1 MKRKKPVT
9 LLVPGARVARSR
21 LSRLLIDFDWGL
33 LFLVALISSIGLAN
47 LYSATY
53 STRHSVKFDQQIIWM
68 LLGFSC
74 YFFFSFVNYK
84 NWERWTWVGHIAVI
98 VAILAVRFFFEAVK
112 GSQRWIMI
120 GPIRIQP
127 TELAKLAV
135 ILSLAR
141 LLADWDDEKFTFKT
155 VAPYVA
161 VLLLPILLVAW
172 QPDLGSA
179 SLLGL
184 IILSVS
190 LMLVKTIWPIFLT
203 MLAGLVVLPLFWETM
218 EPYQR
223 GRVLAFLDPG
233 ADPTGAA
240 WQTSQSVKAIG
251 SGQISGKGYME
262 ATQNHFN
269 FLPEHWTD
277 FPFSVWAEEW
287 GFLGSAGMLVVF
299 LLLVLWIVNVA
310 LNAKNKFGQAI
321 CLGVAAMVFWHTLVN
336 ILMVTG
342 WAPVVGVPLP
352 LISYGGSSVLTM
364 LSGLGLV
371 SSVSR
376 RHRID

>member
-1 MKRKKPVT
+1 MRKHTAAT
-9 LLVPGARVARSR
+9 LLIPGPRVGRSR
-21 LSRLLIDFDWGL
+21 WRLLFADFDWGL
-33 LFLVALISSIGLAN
+33 LLLILCIAGMGLAN

-53 STRHSVKFDQQIIWM
+53 STAHSVKFKQQIVWM
-68 LLGFSC
+68 SLGLTS
-74 YFFFSFVNYK
+74 YFIFSFVDYRNLH
-84 NWERWTWVGHIAVI
+84 RWTWLGHVGII
-98 VAILAVRFFFEAVK
+98 LAILAVRFFFEAVK

-120 GPIRIQP
+120 GPMRMQP

-141 LLADWDDEKFTFKT
+141 LLHDWDEGEFSLQG
-155 VAPYVA
+155 VVPYVA
-161 VLLLPILLVAW
+161 ALILPVLLVAW

-190 LMLVKTIWPIFLT
+190 LMLVKTIWPIALT
-203 MLAGLVVLPLFWETM
+203 MLVGLAALPLLWERM
-218 EPYQR
+218 HGYQQS
-223 GRVLAFLDPG
+223 RVLAFLDPG
-233 ADPTGAA
+233 TDPTGAA

-251 SGQISGKGYME
+251 SGQITGKGFMD

-287 GFLGSAGMLVVF
+287 GFLGSVGMLFVF
-299 LLLVLWIVNVA
+299 VLLVLWIVNVA
-310 LNAKNKFGQAI
+310 LHAEGKFGQAI
-321 CLGVAAMVFWHTLVN
+321 CLGVAAMIFWHTLVN
-336 ILMVTG
+336 VLMVTG

-352 LISYGGSSVLTM
+352 LISYGGSSLLTM
-364 LSGLGLV
+364 MTGLGLV
-371 SSVSR
+371 SSVSKR
-376 RHRID
+376 RRIG

>member
-1 MKRKKPVT
+1 MKTHKAAT
-9 LLVPGARVARSR
+9 LLIPGPRVGRSR
-21 LSRLLIDFDWGL
+21 WRLWFNDFDWVL
-33 LFLVALISSIGLAN
+33 LFLMLFVAGMGLAN

-53 STRHSVKFDQQIIWM
+53 STAHSQKFTQQTVWM
-68 LLGFSC
+68 SLGLCS
-74 YFFFSFVNYK
+74 FFIFSFIDYRNLH
-84 NWERWTWVGHIAVI
+84 RWAWLGHVGVI
-98 VAILAVRFFFEAVK
+98 LAILAVRFFFEAVK

-120 GPIRIQP
+120 GPMRIQP

-135 ILSLAR
+135 VVSLAR
-141 LLADWDDEKFTFKT
+141 LLHDWDEDKFTLQS

-161 VLLLPILLVAW
+161 ILILPVLLIAW

-190 LMLVKTIWPIFLT
+190 LLLVRTIWPIALA
-203 MLAGLVVLPLFWETM
+203 MLVGLVSLPLFWETM
-218 EPYQR
+218 EGYQQR
-223 GRVLAFLDPG
+223 RVLAFLDPG

-240 WQTSQSVKAIG
+240 WQTSQSVKAVG
-251 SGQISGKGYME
+251 SGQISGKGFME

-287 GFLGSAGMLVVF
+287 GFLGSVAMIFVF
-299 LLLVLWIVNVA
+299 VLLVLWIVNVA
-310 LNAKNKFGQAI
+310 VHAKGRFGQAI
-321 CLGVAAMVFWHTLVN
+321 CLGVAAMIFWHTLVN

-364 LSGLGLV
+364 MTGLGLV
-371 SSVSR
+371 SSVSKR
-376 RHRID
+376 RRSG

>member
-1 MKRKKPVT
+1 MRRKAAT
-9 LLVPGARVARSR
+9 LLIPGPRVGRSR
-21 LSRLLIDFDWGL
+21 WRTAFADFDWVL
-33 LFLVALISSIGLAN
+33 LFLVAMIAALGLLN

-53 STRHSVKFDQQIIWM
+53 ATAHSVKFTQQMMWVT
-68 LLGFSC
+68 LGTLS
-74 YFFFSFVNYK
+74 YFIFTMIDYRSLQ
-84 NWERWTWVGHIAVI
+84 RWTWVAHIGVI
-98 VAILAVRFFFEAVK
+98 IGILAVRFFFEAVK
-112 GSQRWIMI
+112 GSQRWIML

-141 LLADWDDEKFTFKT
+141 LLHDWDERSVDKRT
-155 VAPYVA
+155 VAYSIA
-161 VLLLPILLVAW
+161 ALILPVLLVAW

-184 IILSVS
+184 IILAMS
-190 LMLVKTIWPIFLT
+190 LMLVQTIWPIIVAMLT
-203 MLAGLVVLPLFWETM
+203 GLAALPLLWERM
-218 EPYQR
+218 HSYQQ

-251 SGQISGKGYME
+251 SGQISGKGFME

-287 GFLGSAGMLVVF
+287 GFLGSVGLLMIF
-299 LLLVLWIVNVA
+299 LLLILWIVNVG
-310 LNAKNKFGQAI
+310 LHAKGKFGQAI
-321 CLGVAAMVFWHTLVN
+321 CVGVAAMIFFHTVVN

-352 LISYGGSSVLTM
+352 LISYGGSSVLTIM
-364 LSGLGLV
+364 TGLGLV
-371 SSVSR
+371 SSVSKR
-376 RHRID
+376 RREI

>member
-1 MKRKKPVT
+1 MRRRQGVT
-9 LLVPGARVARSR
+9 LLIPGPRVGRSR
-21 LSRLLIDFDWGL
+21 VRLLFADFDWGL
-33 LFLVALISSIGLAN
+33 LLLVCVLIGIGLAN

-53 STRHSVKFDQQIIWM
+53 ATAHSAKFNQQLVWM
-68 LLGFSC
+68 CLGLTS
-74 YFFFSFVNYK
+74 YFVFTFIDYR
-84 NWERWTWVGHIAVI
+84 NWQRWAWIAHIGVI

-120 GPIRIQP
+120 GPLRMQP

-135 ILSLAR
+135 VISLAR
-141 LLADWDDEKFTFKT
+141 LLHDWDEMESTLSAM
-155 VAPYVA
+155 APKIGLLVLP
-161 VLLLPILLVAW
+161 VLLIAW

-179 SLLGL
+179 SVLGL

-190 LMLVKTIWPIFLT
+190 LLLVKTIWPIIVLMFGG
-203 MLAGLVVLPLFWETM
+203 LASLPLLWERM
-218 EPYQR
+218 HGYQQS
-223 GRVLAFLDPG
+223 RVLAFLDPD

-240 WQTSQSVKAIG
+240 WQTSQSVKAVG
-251 SGQISGKGYME
+251 SGQISGKGFME

-287 GFLGSAGMLVVF
+287 GFLGSVGLLIVF
-299 LLLVLWIVNVA
+299 LVLIFWVVNVG
-310 LNAKNKFGQAI
+310 LNAPTKFGQAI
-321 CLGVAAMVFWHTLVN
+321 CLGVASMIFLHTLIN

-364 LSGLGLV
+364 LTGLGLV
-371 SSVSR
+371 SSISKR
-376 RHRID
+376 RRAG

>member
-1 MKRKKPVT
+1 MRRKAAT
-9 LLVPGARVARSR
+9 LLIPGPRVGRSR
-21 LSRLLIDFDWGL
+21 WSAAFADFDWVL
-33 LFLVALISSIGLAN
+33 FFLVTLIAGLGLAN

-53 STRHSVKFDQQIIWM
+53 ATAHSVKFNQQMVWM
-68 LLGFSC
+68 TLGLLSYFAFSMID
-74 YFFFSFVNYK
+74 YRSLR
-84 NWERWTWVGHIAVI
+84 RWTWVAHIGVI
-98 VAILAVRFFFEAVK
+98 LGILAVRFLFEAVK
-112 GSQRWIMI
+112 GSQRWIML

-135 ILSLAR
+135 ILTLAR
-141 LLADWDDEKFTFKT
+141 LLHDWDERALDRRT
-155 VAPYVA
+155 VAIFIA
-161 VLLLPILLVAW
+161 ALVLPVLLVAW

-190 LMLVKTIWPIFLT
+190 LMLVQTIWPIIAAMLT
-203 MLAGLVVLPLFWETM
+203 GLAALPLLWERM
-218 EPYQR
+218 HAYQQ

-251 SGQISGKGYME
+251 SGQISGKGFME

-287 GFLGSAGMLVVF
+287 GFLGSVGLLTMF
-299 LLLVLWIVNVA
+299 LLLVLWIVNVGIH
-310 LNAKNKFGQAI
+310 AKGKFGQAI
-321 CLGVAAMVFWHTLVN
+321 CLGVAAMIFFHTIVN

-352 LISYGGSSVLTM
+352 LISYGGSSVLTIM
-364 LSGLGLV
+364 TGLGLV
-371 SSVSR
+371 SSVSKR
-376 RHRID
+376 RREI

>member
-1 MKRKKPVT
+1 MRRKAAT
-9 LLVPGARVARSR
+9 LLIPGPRVGRSR
-21 LSRLLIDFDWGL
+21 WRTAFADFDWVL
-33 LFLVALISSIGLAN
+33 LFLVAIIAGLGLLN

-53 STRHSVKFDQQIIWM
+53 ATAHSVKFTQQIMWVA
-68 LLGFSC
+68 LGTLSYFLFSMID
-74 YFFFSFVNYK
+74 YRSLR
-84 NWERWTWVGHIAVI
+84 RWTWVAHVGVI
-98 VAILAVRFFFEAVK
+98 FGILAVRFFFEAVK
-112 GSQRWIMI
+112 GSQRWIML

-141 LLADWDDEKFTFKT
+141 LLQDWDEQIIDKRT
-155 VAPYVA
+155 VAYSIA
-161 VLLLPILLVAW
+161 ALILPVLLVAW

-184 IILSVS
+184 IILSMS
-190 LMLVKTIWPIFLT
+190 LMLVQTIWPIIVT
-203 MLAGLVVLPLFWETM
+203 MLTGLAALPLLWERM
-218 EPYQR
+218 HSYQQ

-251 SGQISGKGYME
+251 SGQISGKGFME

-287 GFLGSAGMLVVF
+287 GFLGSVGLLMVF
-299 LLLVLWIVNVA
+299 LLLILWIANVG
-310 LNAKNKFGQAI
+310 LHAKGKFGQAI
-321 CLGVAAMVFWHTLVN
+321 CVGVAAMIFFHTVVN

-352 LISYGGSSVLTM
+352 LISYGGSSVLTIM
-364 LSGLGLV
+364 TGLGLV
-371 SSVSR
+371 SSVSKR
-376 RHRID
+376 RREI

>member
-1 MKRKKPVT
+1 VRKKAAT
-9 LLVPGARVARSR
+9 LLIPGPRVGRSR
-21 LSRLLIDFDWGL
+21 WQTAFADFDWVL
-33 LFLVALISSIGLAN
+33 LFLVAMIAGLGLLN

-53 STRHSVKFDQQIIWM
+53 STAHSVKFTQQMMWVT
-68 LLGFSC
+68 LGTVS
-74 YFFFSFVNYK
+74 YFIFTMIDYRSLQ
-84 NWERWTWVGHIAVI
+84 RWTWVAHVGVI
-98 VAILAVRFFFEAVK
+98 VGILAVRFFFEAVK
-112 GSQRWIMI
+112 GSQRWIML

-135 ILSLAR
+135 ILTLAR
-141 LLADWDDEKFTFKT
+141 LLQDWDERIVDKRTI
-155 VAPYVA
+155 AYSIA
-161 VLLLPILLVAW
+161 ALILPVLLVAW

-184 IILSVS
+184 IMLATS
-190 LMLVKTIWPIFLT
+190 LMLVQTIWPIIVAMLT
-203 MLAGLVVLPLFWETM
+203 GLAALPLLWERM
-218 EPYQR
+218 HSYQQ

-251 SGQISGKGYME
+251 SGQISGKGFME

-287 GFLGSAGMLVVF
+287 GFLGSVGLLMIF
-299 LLLVLWIVNVA
+299 LLLILWIVNVA
-310 LNAKNKFGQAI
+310 LHAKGKFGQAI
-321 CLGVAAMVFWHTLVN
+321 CVGVAAMIFFHAVVN

-352 LISYGGSSVLTM
+352 LISYGGSSVLTIM
-364 LSGLGLV
+364 TGLGLV
-371 SSVSR
+371 SSVSKR
-376 RHRID
+376 RREI

>member
-1 MKRKKPVT
+1 MRRKAAT
-9 LLVPGARVARSR
+9 LLIPGPRVGRSR
-21 LSRLLIDFDWGL
+21 GQSAFADFDWVLLLLVLTIAGL
-33 LFLVALISSIGLAN
+33 GLAN

-53 STRHSVKFDQQIIWM
+53 STAHSAKFSQQVVWM
-68 LLGFSC
+68 SLGTLSYFAFSMID
-74 YFFFSFVNYK
+74 YRNLH
-84 NWERWTWVGHIAVI
+84 RWTWVAHVL
-98 VAILAVRFFFEAVK
+98 VVLAILAVRFFFEAVK
-112 GSQRWIMI
+112 GSQRWIML
-120 GPIRIQP
+120 GPIRVQP

-135 ILSLAR
+135 ILTLAR
-141 LLADWDDEKFTFKT
+141 LLHDWDEYTIDRRT
-155 VAPYVA
+155 VIFSIGAL
-161 VLLLPILLVAW
+161 VLPVLLVAW

-190 LMLVKTIWPIFLT
+190 LMLVQTIWPIIVAMLT
-203 MLAGLVVLPLFWETM
+203 GLAAMPLLWERM
-218 EPYQR
+218 HAYQQ

-251 SGQISGKGYME
+251 SGQISGKGFME

-287 GFLGSAGMLVVF
+287 GFLGSVGMLMAF
-299 LLLVLWIVNVA
+299 LFLVLWIVNVGIRA
-310 LNAKNKFGQAI
+310 QGKFGQAI
-321 CLGVAAMVFWHTLVN
+321 CLGVAAMIFFHTVVN

-352 LISYGGSSVLTM
+352 LISYGGSSVLTIM
-364 LSGLGLV
+364 TGLGLV
-371 SSVSR
+371 SSVSKR
-376 RHRID
+376 RREI

>member
-1 MKRKKPVT
+1 MTRKKAVT
-9 LLVPGARVARSR
+9 LLIPGARVERSR
-21 LSRLLIDFDWGL
+21 WKALFTDFDWGL
-33 LFLVALISSIGLAN
+33 LLLIAIIAGLGLTN
-47 LYSATY
+47 LYSATF
-53 STRHSVKFDQQIIWM
+53 STAHSIKFDRQIIWM
-68 LLGFSC
+68 GMGFVA
-74 YFFFSFVNYK
+74 FFVFSFVDYRSLR
-84 NWERWTWVGHIAVI
+84 RWAWIGHVGVI
-98 VAILAVRFFFEAVK
+98 LAILSVRFFFEAVK
-112 GSQRWIMI
+112 GSQRWIML
-120 GPIRIQP
+120 GPMRFQP

-141 LLADWDDEKFTFKT
+141 LLADWDDEEFTLQT
-155 VAPYVA
+155 VAPYVGL
-161 VLLLPILLVAW
+161 LLLPVLLVAW

-184 IILSVS
+184 ICLSVS
-190 LMLVKTIWPIFLT
+190 LMLIKTIWPIFLT
-203 MLAGLVVLPLFWETM
+203 MLTGLVLLPLFWETM
-218 EPYQR
+218 EPYQQ

-251 SGQISGKGYME
+251 SGQISGKGFME

-287 GFLGSAGMLVVF
+287 GFVGSVGMLVVF
-299 LLLVLWIVNVA
+299 LLLILWIVNVA
-310 LNAKNKFGQAI
+310 LNAKGKFGQAL

-364 LSGLGLV
+364 MIGLGLV
-371 SSVSR
+371 SSVSKR
-376 RHRID
+376 RRME

>member
-1 MKRKKPVT
+1 MRRKAST
-9 LLVPGARVARSR
+9 LLIPGPRVGRSR
-21 LSRLLIDFDWGL
+21 WRAAFADFDWVL
-33 LFLVALISSIGLAN
+33 LFLVALIAGLGLAN

-53 STRHSVKFDQQIIWM
+53 ATAHSVKFTQQVVWM
-68 LLGFSC
+68 TLGMLSYFAFSMID
-74 YFFFSFVNYK
+74 YRSLH
-84 NWERWTWVGHIAVI
+84 RWTWVAHVGVI
-98 VAILAVRFFFEAVK
+98 LGILAVRFFFEAVK
-112 GSQRWIMI
+112 GSQRWIML

-135 ILSLAR
+135 ILTLAR
-141 LLADWDDEKFTFKT
+141 LLHDWDERSIDRRT
-155 VAPYVA
+155 VAFSIGA
-161 VLLLPILLVAW
+161 LVLPVLLVAW

-190 LMLVKTIWPIFLT
+190 LMLVQTVWPIIAAMLT
-203 MLAGLVVLPLFWETM
+203 GLAALPLLWERM
-218 EPYQR
+218 HSYQQ

-251 SGQISGKGYME
+251 SGQISGKGFMD

-287 GFLGSAGMLVVF
+287 GFLGSVG
-299 LLLVLWIVNVA
+299 LLLVFLFLILWIVNVGIH
-310 LNAKNKFGQAI
+310 AKGKFGQAI
-321 CLGVAAMVFWHTLVN
+321 CLGVAAMIFFHTVVN

-352 LISYGGSSVLTM
+352 LISYGGSSVLTIM
-364 LSGLGLV
+364 TGLGLV
-371 SSVSR
+371 SSVSKR
-376 RHRID
+376 RREL

>member
-1 MKRKKPVT
+1 MRRKAAT
-9 LLVPGARVARSR
+9 LLIPGPRVGRSR
-21 LSRLLIDFDWGL
+21 WRTAFADFDWVL
-33 LFLVALISSIGLAN
+33 LFLVSMIAALGLLN

-53 STRHSVKFDQQIIWM
+53 ATAHSVKFTQQMMWVT
-68 LLGFSC
+68 LGTLS
-74 YFFFSFVNYK
+74 YFIFTMIDYRSLQ
-84 NWERWTWVGHIAVI
+84 RWTWVAHIGVI
-98 VAILAVRFFFEAVK
+98 IGILAVRFFFEAVK
-112 GSQRWIMI
+112 GSQRWIML

-141 LLADWDDEKFTFKT
+141 LLHDWDERSVDKRT
-155 VAPYVA
+155 VAFSIA
-161 VLLLPILLVAW
+161 ALILPVLLVAW

-184 IILSVS
+184 IILSMS
-190 LMLVKTIWPIFLT
+190 LMLVQTIWPIIVAMLT
-203 MLAGLVVLPLFWETM
+203 GLAALPLLWERM
-218 EPYQR
+218 HSYQQ

-251 SGQISGKGYME
+251 SGQISGKGFME

-287 GFLGSAGMLVVF
+287 GFLGSVGLLMIF
-299 LLLVLWIVNVA
+299 LLLILWIVNVG
-310 LNAKNKFGQAI
+310 LHAKGKFGQAI
-321 CLGVAAMVFWHTLVN
+321 CVGVAAMIFFHTVVN
-336 ILMVTG
+336 IMT
-342 WAPVVGVPLP
+342 
-352 LISYGGSSVLTM
+352 
-364 LSGLGLV
+364 GLGLV
-371 SSVSR
+371 SSVSKR
-376 RHRID
+376 RREI

>member
-1 MKRKKPVT
+1 MRKKAAT
-9 LLVPGARVARSR
+9 LLIPGPRVGRSR
-21 LSRLLIDFDWGL
+21 WQTAFADFDWVL
-33 LFLVALISSIGLAN
+33 LFLVAMIAGLGLLN

-53 STRHSVKFDQQIIWM
+53 STAHSVKFTQQLMWVS
-68 LLGFSC
+68 LGTLS
-74 YFFFSFVNYK
+74 YFIFTMIDYRSLQ
-84 NWERWTWVGHIAVI
+84 RWTWVAHVGVI
-98 VAILAVRFFFEAVK
+98 VGILAVRFFFEAVK
-112 GSQRWIMI
+112 GSQRWIML

-135 ILSLAR
+135 ILTLAR
-141 LLADWDDEKFTFKT
+141 LLQDWDERIVDKRT
-155 VAPYVA
+155 VAYSIA
-161 VLLLPILLVAW
+161 ALILPVLLVAW

-184 IILSVS
+184 IMLATS
-190 LMLVKTIWPIFLT
+190 LMLVQTIWPIIVAMLT
-203 MLAGLVVLPLFWETM
+203 GLAALPLLWERM
-218 EPYQR
+218 HSYQQ

-251 SGQISGKGYME
+251 SGQISGKGFME

-287 GFLGSAGMLVVF
+287 GFLGSVGLLMVF
-299 LLLVLWIVNVA
+299 LLLILWIVNVA
-310 LNAKNKFGQAI
+310 LHAKGKFGQAI
-321 CLGVAAMVFWHTLVN
+321 CVGVAAMIFFHAVVN

-352 LISYGGSSVLTM
+352 LISYGGSSVLTIM
-364 LSGLGLV
+364 TGLGLV
-371 SSVSR
+371 SSVSKR
-376 RHRID
+376 RREI

>member
-1 MKRKKPVT
+1 MRRKAAT
-9 LLVPGARVARSR
+9 LLIPGPRVGRSR
-21 LSRLLIDFDWGL
+21 WRTAFADFDWVL
-33 LFLVALISSIGLAN
+33 LFLVLMIAGLGLAN

-53 STRHSVKFDQQIIWM
+53 ATAHSVKFTQQTMWM
-68 LLGFSC
+68 SLGLLSFFIFSMID
-74 YFFFSFVNYK
+74 YRDLQ
-84 NWERWTWVGHIAVI
+84 RWTWVAHIGVI
-98 VAILAVRFFFEAVK
+98 LGILAVRFFFEAVK
-112 GSQRWIMI
+112 GSQRWIML

-127 TELAKLAV
+127 TELAKIAV

-141 LLADWDDEKFTFKT
+141 LLQDWDERAIDKRT
-155 VAPYVA
+155 VAYSIA
-161 VLLLPILLVAW
+161 ALVLPVLLVAW

-184 IILSVS
+184 IMLAMS
-190 LMLVKTIWPIFLT
+190 LMLVQTIWPIIAAMLT
-203 MLAGLVVLPLFWETM
+203 GLAALPLLWERM
-218 EPYQR
+218 HSYQQ

-251 SGQISGKGYME
+251 SGQISGKGFME

-287 GFLGSAGMLVVF
+287 GFLGSVGLLMIF
-299 LLLVLWIVNVA
+299 LLLILWIVNVGIH
-310 LNAKNKFGQAI
+310 AKGKFGQAI
-321 CLGVAAMVFWHTLVN
+321 CIGVAAMIFFHTVVN

-352 LISYGGSSVLTM
+352 LISYGGSSVLTIM
-364 LSGLGLV
+364 TGLGLV
-371 SSVSR
+371 SSVSKR
-376 RHRID
+376 RREI

>member
-1 MKRKKPVT
+1 MRKKAAT
-9 LLVPGARVARSR
+9 LLIPGPRVGRSR
-21 LSRLLIDFDWGL
+21 WQTAFADFDWVL
-33 LFLVALISSIGLAN
+33 LFLVAMIAGLGLLN

-53 STRHSVKFDQQIIWM
+53 STAHSVKFTQQMMWVT
-68 LLGFSC
+68 LGTVS
-74 YFFFSFVNYK
+74 YFIFTMIDYRSLQ
-84 NWERWTWVGHIAVI
+84 RWTWVAHVGVI
-98 VAILAVRFFFEAVK
+98 VGILAVRFFFEAVK
-112 GSQRWIMI
+112 GSQRWIML

-135 ILSLAR
+135 ILTLAR
-141 LLADWDDEKFTFKT
+141 LLQDWDERIVDKRTI
-155 VAPYVA
+155 AYSIA
-161 VLLLPILLVAW
+161 ALILPVLLVAW

-184 IILSVS
+184 IMLATS
-190 LMLVKTIWPIFLT
+190 LMLVQTIWPIIVAMLT
-203 MLAGLVVLPLFWETM
+203 GLAALPLLWERM
-218 EPYQR
+218 HSYQQ

-251 SGQISGKGYME
+251 SGQISGKGFME

-287 GFLGSAGMLVVF
+287 GFLGSVGLLMIF
-299 LLLVLWIVNVA
+299 LLLILWIVNVA
-310 LNAKNKFGQAI
+310 LHAKGKFGQAI
-321 CLGVAAMVFWHTLVN
+321 CVGVAAMIFFHAVVN

-352 LISYGGSSVLTM
+352 LISYGGSSVLTIM
-364 LSGLGLV
+364 TGLGLV
-371 SSVSR
+371 SSVSKR
-376 RHRID
+376 RREI

>member
-1 MKRKKPVT
+1 MKRKKAVT
-9 LLVPGARVARSR
+9 LLVPGARVERSR
-21 LSRLLIDFDWGL
+21 LSALLVDFDWGL
-33 LFLVALISSIGLAN
+33 LFLVALISFIGLAN

-53 STRHSVKFDQQIIWM
+53 ATSHSVKFDQQVIWM
-68 LLGFSC
+68 GMGFTLF
-74 YFFFSFVNYK
+74 FFFSFVNYK
-84 NWERWTWVGHIAVI
+84 TWQRWTWLGHIAVI
-98 VAILAVRFFFEAVK
+98 LAILAVRFFFEAVK
-112 GSQRWIMI
+112 GSQRWIML

-141 LLADWDDEKFTFKT
+141 LLSDWDEEKFNLKT

-161 VLLLPILLVAW
+161 VLLIPILLVAW

-190 LMLVKTIWPIFLT
+190 LLLVKTTWPIFLT
-203 MLAGLVVLPLFWETM
+203 MLSGLVVLPLFWETM
-218 EPYQR
+218 EPYQQA
-223 GRVLAFLDPG
+223 RVMAFLDPG

-240 WQTSQSVKAIG
+240 WQTRQSVKAIG

-262 ATQNHFN
+262 ATQNQFN

-287 GFLGSAGMLVVF
+287 GFLGSVGMLAVF

-310 LNAKNKFGQAI
+310 LNARNKFGQAI
-321 CLGVAAMVFWHTLVN
+321 CLGVAAMIFWHTLVN

-364 LSGLGLV
+364 LIGLGLV